1 MKISILTIAP
11 EQFGSLGEDHVI
23 SRAQQLGELTLRVA
37 DIRDYAEGSFRAVD
51 DSPYGGGAGMILR
64 AAPVAA
70 AIRDCREEG
79 EETCVVIFSP
89 IGERYTQKTA
99 ADFAR
104 LDHLILVCG
113 HFEGIDARV
122 FPMADRVVSMGD
134 YILSGGEIGAMAV
147 ADSVAR
153 LLPGVLKRGSLE
165 EESFTGGLLEYP
177 QYTRPAEFEGM
188 QVPPVLLSGDH
199 AAILAWRRE
208 KSLELTRRYRPDLLE
223 EPGGE

>member
-1 MKISILTIAP
+1 M
-11 EQFGSLGEDHVI
+11 I

-70 AIRDCREEG
+70 AIRDCRKEG

-199 AAILAWRRE
+199 AAIRAWRRE

>member
-70 AIRDCREEG
+70 AIRDCRKEG

-199 AAILAWRRE
+199 AAIRAWRTE

>member
-70 AIRDCREEG
+70 AIRDCRKEG

-147 ADSVAR
+147 ANSVAR

-199 AAILAWRRE
+199 AAIRAWRRE